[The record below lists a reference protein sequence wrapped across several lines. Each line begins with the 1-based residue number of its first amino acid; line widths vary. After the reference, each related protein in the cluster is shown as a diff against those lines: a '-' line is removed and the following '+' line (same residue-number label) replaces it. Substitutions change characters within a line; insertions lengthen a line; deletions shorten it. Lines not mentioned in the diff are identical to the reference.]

1 MRSAAL
7 ILSHLKTDMATD
19 INTSAAAPLGL
30 KLSSRERLAR
40 ARGQR
45 IRCATVAPK
54 IKVIPVDPPRRK
66 SLGERIAEAAYVV
79 FERSFAATALV
90 LGSPILLIE
99 AILIKLDSPGPVFFH
114 HERAAQ
120 SVPTLGRNIVERPDL
135 QSDEG
140 GYEPD
145 KLYWVP
151 RPFRFVKFR
160 TMHHDALEKHPELY
174 WWNYDI
180 TEEEFA
186 NIYHNLDDDPRVTRI
201 GKILRKTSLDE
212 IVNFWHVLTGE
223 CRLVGPR
230 PEIVDILPYYTAEE
244 MLKFT
249 VKPGITCLWAIRGR
263 SELSVR
269 EKNQHDIEYVRTRTV
284 WLDLK
289 ILFLT
294 AWCVLLRRGAY

>member
-1 MRSAAL
+1 M
-7 ILSHLKTDMATD
+7 KMEMATD
-19 INTSAAAPLGL
+19 CNSSVEAPSGLNLGH
-30 KLSSRERLAR
+30 RERLAR
-40 ARGQR
+40 ARGHR
-45 IRCATVAPK
+45 IRCVTVSTK
-54 IKVIPVDPPRRK
+54 IKA
-66 SLGERIAEAAYVV
+66 IAVGPQPKLSFADRVLEATYVV
-79 FERSFAATALV
+79 FERCVAAAALV
-90 LGSPILLIE
+90 VGSPILLLE
-99 AILIKLDSPGPVFFH
+99 AIAIKLDSKGPVFFH

-120 SVPTLGRNIVERPDL
+120 SVPTPGRDLADRPDL
-135 QSDEG
+135 QAPEG
-140 GYEPD
+140 GFQPD
-145 KLYWVP
+145 ELYWVP
-151 RPFRFVKFR
+151 KPFRFVKFR
-160 TMHHDALEKHPELY
+160 TMHHDALSKFPELY

-230 PEIVDILPYYTAEE
+230 PEIVDILPYYSAEE
-244 MLKFT
+244 MRKFT

-269 EKNQHDIEYVRTRTV
+269 EKNQHDLEYVQTRTV

-294 AWCVLLRRGAY
+294 AWYVIRGRGAY